1 MTGGHRSA
9 GHRPPVDCPVCGDE
23 LVTSRLGCPGCGTE
37 LSGHFARCDYCAL
50 DAKELEL
57 LQVFLSS
64 RGNLRE
70 VEKHLGVSYPTA
82 RARFNDLLERLG
94 WLAEAGP
101 EAIPDADVAA
111 GHDPAP
117 THEDAPAEE
126 GVRDGEPGEDGPQP
140 AASETPDGVR
150 DQVLAQVAA
159 GTLSPAVAADLLS
172 KLR

>member
-57 LQVFLSS
+57 LQVFLTS

-82 RARFNDLLERLG
+82 RARFTDLLVKLG
-94 WLAEAGP
+94 LAGDE
-101 EAIPDADVAA
+101 
-111 GHDPAP
+111 
-117 THEDAPAEE
+117 APA
-126 GVRDGEPGEDGPQP
+126 D
-140 AASETPDGVR
+140 AATSATGTSDARE
-150 DQVLAQVAA
+150 QVLAQVSA
-159 GTLSPAVAADLLS
+159 GTLSPEKAAALLAQ
-172 KLR
+172 LP

>member
-1 MTGGHRSA
+1 MTSGHRSA
-9 GHRPPVDCPVCGDE
+9 GHRSPVDCPVCGDE

-82 RARFNDLLERLG
+82 RARFTDLLLKLG
-94 WLAEAGP
+94 LAGDE
-101 EAIPDADVAA
+101 
-111 GHDPAP
+111 
-117 THEDAPAEE
+117 APA
-126 GVRDGEPGEDGPQP
+126 D
-140 AASETPDGVR
+140 AATSATGTSDARE
-150 DQVLAQVAA
+150 QVFAQVSA
-159 GTLSPAVAADLLS
+159 GTLSPEKAAALLAQ
-172 KLR
+172 LP

>member
-82 RARFNDLLERLG
+82 RARFTDLLVKLG
-94 WLAEAGP
+94 LAGDE
-101 EAIPDADVAA
+101 
-111 GHDPAP
+111 
-117 THEDAPAEE
+117 APAEQAE
-126 GVRDGEPGEDGPQP
+126 RTRARAAAAAPRRAVRGVVMVHLV
-140 AASETPDGVR
+140 VR
-150 DQVLAQVAA
+150 QRPSGRSV
-159 GTLSPAVAADLLS
+159 
-172 KLR
+172 